1 LVVALAIPADAQ
13 TAGTDASVVA
23 GLVSTANLIRWTG
36 TLPEATGRKVDVS
49 FTIYQESAGG
59 PALWSETQPVKIG
72 SDGRYT
78 VLLGASSAE
87 GLPQALFHAGE
98 ARWIEARPII
108 AQQIASSGG
117 YAISSSGRDTISDES
132 NAMPPSRS
140 LLTAVPYAFKSTDS
154 DTLAGRPAD
163 DYVTREDLESAVA
176 NQVQAIQAN
185 QVQAVQAN
193 QVQAIQANQVQAVQ
207 AGKSHAV
214 RIVGLPHPIVGVPLP
229 IVGVPLP
236 IVGTSNTSGSGT
248 SGFLP
253 IWSTSSTLGSS
264 LIAQYG
270 ANIGIGTVS
279 PATLLDVNGASTLRG
294 TVSLLA
300 TAATLAVGI
309 NSPVLQL
316 GASTY
321 SSTSNTAVPQ
331 NFVWQAQSAG
341 NNTASPS
348 ANLTLLFGS
357 DTTAPSP
364 TGLSISPNGQITFAP
379 SQTFPGV
386 GAGTI
391 TGITTGPGLTG
402 GGSSGNVTLALSGPV
417 STANGGTGAAD
428 PADALANLGGISS
441 TQTTL
446 QTLAGPLS
454 GTSIGIATTTP
465 ATPLDVNGASTLR
478 GAVSM
483 PASIATANQ
492 GANSPP
498 LQLGASSYSS
508 ANSTAVPQN
517 FVWQAQSTGNN
528 TISPTANLTLLFGSD
543 TTAPTPTGLSISPN
557 GQITFAPSQTFPGV
571 GAGSI
576 TGITTGPGLTGGGS
590 SGNVTLALSGPVS
603 TANGGTGAADPAD
616 ALANLGGISS
626 TQTTLQTLAGPLS
639 GTSIGIATTTPAT
652 PLDVNGASTL
662 RGAVSLPA
670 SIATANQGANSP
682 VLQLGASSYSSA
694 NSTAVPQNFVWQA
707 QSTGNNTTSPTA
719 NLALLFGSGT
729 TAPSPTGLSIAP
741 SGQITFAPS
750 QTFPGV
756 GVGTITGITTGPGL
770 TGGGSSG
777 NVTLA
782 LSGPVSTANG
792 GTGAADPADA
802 LANLGGISSTQT
814 TLQTL
819 AGPLSGTSIG
829 IATTTPATPL
839 DVNGASTLRGAV
851 SLPASIAT
859 ANQGANSPV
868 LQLGASSYSSANST
882 AVPQNFVWQAQSTG
896 NNTTSP
902 TANLAL
908 LFGSGTTAPSPTGL
922 SIAPSG
928 QITFAPSQTFPGVGV
943 GTITGITT
951 GPGLTGGGSSGNV
964 TLALS
969 GPVSTANG
977 GTGAADPADA
987 LANLGGISS
996 TQTTLQTLAGP
1007 LSGTSMGIA
1016 TTTPATPLDVNGAS
1030 TLRGTVSLP
1039 ASVAT
1044 ANQGADSPTLQLGAS
1059 TFSSTSN
1066 AAVPQNFAWQA
1077 VNAGNNTAN
1086 PTANLAL
1093 LFGSDTTAPS
1103 QTGLSISPNGQITF
1117 APSQT
1122 FPGVGAGTITGI
1134 TTGPGLTGGGS
1145 SGNVTLAL
1153 SGPVSTANGGTG
1165 AADPADALANLG
1177 GISSTQTT
1185 LQTLAGP
1192 LSGTSMGIATTTP
1205 ATPLDVNG
1213 ASTLRG
1219 TVSLPASVATANQGA
1234 DSPTLQLGAS
1244 SYSSANSTAVPQN
1257 FVWQAQSTGNN
1268 TTSPTANLA
1277 LLFGSGTTTPSQTGL
1292 SISPNGQITFAP
1304 GQMFP
1309 GTSLAN
1315 GSSGTITGVIAGTGL
1330 TGGGSNGN
1338 IAIALSMPVSTDNGG
1353 TGASTASGALANLNG
1368 VSSTLTTPQTMAGP
1382 LNTPVSNQIQH
1393 AEMFPGSTADVKI
1406 KACLA
1411 ALPSGGTCDARGF
1424 GATTQRIASTVMIP
1438 ANTTLLADLAT
1449 KFQPSSTGLTM
1460 FLILPNAHIDG
1471 VWVDMSNVATNTWSG
1486 NVFEFAGNF
1495 DNGQLAYLSHFLITA
1510 NYQGTG
1516 GNGVLLSATTG
1527 NSVLFVNIS
1536 HGSIFGTQSPVMLS
1550 ATGTGTV
1557 NANQFDNITVTG
1569 AWGAGNGF
1577 VFYNTGTSEIASN
1590 QFVNCNAEMSASPG
1604 YGVYMLGTG
1613 IIRGNTF
1620 NVNIWDGTHSYYSVN
1635 ASAIYNS
1642 FTGEFDAP
1650 IIDPSTQGNTFN
1662 NVSSGPIKLASTIT
1676 LTAATSDSASISG
1689 VTASSHCV
1697 FSPTNSTATG
1707 ATILPYISAMSAGSV
1722 TITHAATV
1730 GNGATYNI
1738 VCTVN

>member
-1 LVVALAIPADAQ
+1 
-13 TAGTDASVVA
+13 
-23 GLVSTANLIRWTG
+23 
-36 TLPEATGRKVDVS
+36 
-49 FTIYQESAGG
+49 
-59 PALWSETQPVKIG
+59 
-72 SDGRYT
+72 
-78 VLLGASSAE
+78 
-87 GLPQALFHAGE
+87 
-98 ARWIEARPII
+98 
-108 AQQIASSGG
+108 
-117 YAISSSGRDTISDES
+117 
-132 NAMPPSRS
+132 M
-140 LLTAVPYAFKSTDS
+140 
-154 DTLAGRPAD
+154 
-163 DYVTREDLESAVA
+163 
-176 NQVQAIQAN
+176 
-185 QVQAVQAN
+185 
-193 QVQAIQANQVQAVQ
+193 
-207 AGKSHAV
+207 
-214 RIVGLPHPIVGVPLP
+214 
-229 IVGVPLP
+229 
-236 IVGTSNTSGSGT
+236 
-248 SGFLP
+248 
-253 IWSTSSTLGSS
+253 
-264 LIAQYG
+264 
-270 ANIGIGTVS
+270 
-279 PATLLDVNGASTLRG
+279 
-294 TVSLLA
+294 
-300 TAATLAVGI
+300 
-309 NSPVLQL
+309 
-316 GASTY
+316 
-321 SSTSNTAVPQ
+321 PQ
-331 NFVWQAQSAG
+331 NFVWQAVNAG

-348 ANLTLLFGS
+348 ANL
-357 DTTAPSP
+357 
-364 TGLSISPNGQITFAP
+364 
-379 SQTFPGV
+379 
-386 GAGTI
+386 
-391 TGITTGPGLTG
+391 
-402 GGSSGNVTLALSGPV
+402 
-417 STANGGTGAAD
+417 
-428 PADALANLGGISS
+428 
-441 TQTTL
+441 
-446 QTLAGPLS
+446 
-454 GTSIGIATTTP
+454 
-465 ATPLDVNGASTLR
+465 
-478 GAVSM
+478 
-483 PASIATANQ
+483 
-492 GANSPP
+492 
-498 LQLGASSYSS
+498 
-508 ANSTAVPQN
+508 
-517 FVWQAQSTGNN
+517 
-528 TISPTANLTLLFGSD
+528 
-543 TTAPTPTGLSISPN
+543 
-557 GQITFAPSQTFPGV
+557 
-571 GAGSI
+571 
-576 TGITTGPGLTGGGS
+576 
-590 SGNVTLALSGPVS
+590 
-603 TANGGTGAADPAD
+603 
-616 ALANLGGISS
+616 
-626 TQTTLQTLAGPLS
+626 
-639 GTSIGIATTTPAT
+639 
-652 PLDVNGASTL
+652 
-662 RGAVSLPA
+662 
-670 SIATANQGANSP
+670 
-682 VLQLGASSYSSA
+682 
-694 NSTAVPQNFVWQA
+694 
-707 QSTGNNTTSPTA
+707 
-719 NLALLFGSGT
+719 ALLFGSGT
-729 TAPSPTGLSIAP
+729 T
-741 SGQITFAPS
+741 
-750 QTFPGV
+750 
-756 GVGTITGITTGPGL
+756 
-770 TGGGSSG
+770 
-777 NVTLA
+777 
-782 LSGPVSTANG
+782 
-792 GTGAADPADA
+792 
-802 LANLGGISSTQT
+802 
-814 TLQTL
+814 
-819 AGPLSGTSIG
+819 
-829 IATTTPATPL
+829 TPAE
-839 DVNGASTLRGAV
+839 
-851 SLPASIAT
+851 
-859 ANQGANSPV
+859 
-868 LQLGASSYSSANST
+868 
-882 AVPQNFVWQAQSTG
+882 
-896 NNTTSP
+896 
-902 TANLAL
+902 
-908 LFGSGTTAPSPTGL
+908 
-922 SIAPSG
+922 
-928 QITFAPSQTFPGVGV
+928 
-943 GTITGITT
+943 
-951 GPGLTGGGSSGNV
+951 
-964 TLALS
+964 
-969 GPVSTANG
+969 
-977 GTGAADPADA
+977 
-987 LANLGGISS
+987 
-996 TQTTLQTLAGP
+996 
-1007 LSGTSMGIA
+1007 
-1016 TTTPATPLDVNGAS
+1016 
-1030 TLRGTVSLP
+1030 
-1039 ASVAT
+1039 
-1044 ANQGADSPTLQLGAS
+1044 
-1059 TFSSTSN
+1059 
-1066 AAVPQNFAWQA
+1066 
-1077 VNAGNNTAN
+1077 
-1086 PTANLAL
+1086 
-1093 LFGSDTTAPS
+1093 
-1103 QTGLSISPNGQITF
+1103 TGLSISPNGQITF